1 MFSLGLK
8 GELGFFPAPAAD
20 ILVVAVV
27 VAVVVVVAAA
37 VGFAVVGV

>member
-1 MFSLGLK
+1 MFGLGLK

-27 VAVVVVVAAA
+27 MVVVAAA